1 VSYHT
6 EVCCHNFLPLGFSPQ
21 SPLGNNGENR
31 RLRAIC
37 LHRIGTGHRSV
48 AQHAG
53 KESPSDLLPPRM
65 VGKHTTK
72 RMKILCADGEKGHL
86 QIRVGLFE
94 EVFCRESP
102 SIRLWLVVYRDIVVA
117 GALCLHARKHVVNWH
132 GATSRSTLHFG
143 PSIFYFTSAEGCVRG
158 RI

>member
-1 VSYHT
+1 MLAQDRY
-6 EVCCHNFLPLGFSPQ
+6 G
-21 SPLGNNGENR
+21 SPLGGATR
-31 RLRAIC
+31 RE
-37 LHRIGTGHRSV
+37 GV
-48 AQHAG
+48 AVRLASTPDG
-53 KESPSDLLPPRM
+53 W
-65 VGKHTTK
+65 KHTTK

-94 EVFCRESP
+94 EVFWRESP